1 MINRLITLIIIFFV
15 TTTLAVANS
24 FKFEAKNIE
33 IFKDK
38 NKIIAGKGKAFSSD
52 DKLVINADKF
62 EYLKDINLLRSNGN
76 GKAIINS
83 YYRVM

>member
-33 IFKDK
+33 IFKDE
-38 NKIIAGKGKAFSSD
+38 NKIIAGEGKAFSSG
-52 DKLVINADKF
+52 
-62 EYLKDINLLRSNGN
+62 GN
-76 GKAIINS
+76 IKEMFSKNQDVVS
-83 YYRVM
+83 F